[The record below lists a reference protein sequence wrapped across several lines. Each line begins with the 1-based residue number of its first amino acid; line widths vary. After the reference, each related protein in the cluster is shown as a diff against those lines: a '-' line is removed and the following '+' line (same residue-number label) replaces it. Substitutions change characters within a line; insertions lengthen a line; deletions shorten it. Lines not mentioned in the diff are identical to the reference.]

1 MHLEVRRLRHTRF
14 RQLAAIFL
22 AALMLSPCISAFA
35 MEHIEAAE
43 SGEIVF
49 IDTDNGLS
57 YTADFYMSSVNE
69 LKRGG
74 ENLCINTDGEI
85 TLKGFFSQGRDPRIL
100 IFADGRTVSGADFDA
115 DGRFT
120 GSYVSGAVGE
130 KENQQLR
137 IEYAQNP
144 EAFYDYTVTRDAS
157 GLSAL
162 KDGAGVSGEAK
173 QLCADKYA
181 ALFGNAGY
189 APTAYLSSSF
199 CLRENQDGTLTAIK
213 QTLKAANGYTVEC
226 TAPEVVCV
234 IDVGAIAA
242 RGEGRAVLNYANELE
257 ERISSLSFKVERSG
271 NTYVTESVCPC
282 CGENTVGEIHLTSCG
297 HYKCDAEYGENHEI
311 ADCGIAGHCRASD
324 ITHGICKNCR
334 GYLCDGKQHGS
345 GHCKHVHDWFCVS
358 YVAPSSSGPG
368 TSVSKCLTCGE
379 TLTQTL
385 G

>member
-1 MHLEVRRLRHTRF
+1 MRHTRF

-22 AALMLSPCISAFA
+22 AALMLSPCVSAFA

-49 IDTDNGLS
+49 IDADNGLS

-69 LKRGG
+69 LKRDG
-74 ENLCINTDGEI
+74 ENLCINTGGEI
-85 TLKGFFSQGRDPRIL
+85 TLKGFFSEARDLRIL
-100 IFADGRTVSGADFDA
+100 MFEDGRYVSGADFDA
-115 DGRFT
+115 DGEFT
-120 GSYVSGAVGE
+120 GSYISGAVGE

-157 GLSAL
+157 GLFAL
-162 KDGAGVSGEAK
+162 KDRAGVSGEAK
-173 QLCADKYA
+173 QLCVDKYA
-181 ALFGNAGY
+181 ALYGDTKY
-189 APTAYLSSSF
+189 APTAYLSNSF
-199 CLRENQDGTLTAIK
+199 QLRENPDGTLTAVV
-213 QTLKAANGYTVEC
+213 QTLKTADGYTVVC

-234 IDVGAIAA
+234 IDAATIAA
-242 RGEGRAVLNYANELE
+242 IGEGRAVLNYSNELG
-257 ERISSLSFKVERSG
+257 ERIASISFKVEQNG
-271 NTYVTESVCPC
+271 DAYTAESTCPY
-282 CGENTVGEIHLTSCG
+282 CGENTGREIHLTSCG

-368 TSVSKCLTCGE
+368 TSVSRCLTCGE

>member
-1 MHLEVRRLRHTRF
+1 MRNTCF
-14 RQLAAIFL
+14 RQLTAIFL
-22 AALMLSPCISAFA
+22 AALVFSSFASAFA
-35 MEHIEAAE
+35 MEHIESAD

-49 IDTDNGLS
+49 IDADNGLS
-57 YTADFYMSSVNE
+57 YTANFYISSAEE
-69 LKRGG
+69 LKRDGD
-74 ENLCINTDGEI
+74 NLLINTGGEI
-85 TLKGFFSQGRDPRIL
+85 TLKGFFSKDRDSRIL
-100 IFADGRTVSGADFDA
+100 MFADGRVISGEDFDA
-115 DGRFT
+115 DGSFN

-137 IEYAQNP
+137 VEYAQNP
-144 EAFYDYTVTRDAS
+144 EDFYDYTVTRDAS
-157 GLSAL
+157 GLNAL
-162 KDGAGVSGEAK
+162 NGGGKAGGEAN
-173 QLCADKYA
+173 QLCCDKYA
-181 ALFGNAGY
+181 ELYGDTKY
-189 APTAYLSSSF
+189 APTVYLSNSF
-199 CLRENQDGTLTAIK
+199 YLRENQDGKLTAVR
-213 QTLKAANGYTVEC
+213 QTLKAVNGYTVEC

-234 IDVGAIAA
+234 IDAATIAA
-242 RGEGRAVLNYANELE
+242 LGEGRAVLNYSNELG
-257 ERISSLSFKVERSG
+257 ERIASISFKVEQNG
-271 NTYVTESVCPC
+271 DAYTAESTCPY
-282 CGENTVGEIHLTSCG
+282 CGENTGREIHLTSCG

-368 TSVSKCLTCGE
+368 ISVSRCLTCGE